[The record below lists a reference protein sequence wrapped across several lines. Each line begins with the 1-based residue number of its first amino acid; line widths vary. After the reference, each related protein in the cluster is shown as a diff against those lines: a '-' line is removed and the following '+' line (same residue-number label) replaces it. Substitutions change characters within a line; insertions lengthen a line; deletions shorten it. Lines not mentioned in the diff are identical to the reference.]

1 MMKLFLL
8 ICMLVNMHRTFAQT
22 FDGYKSFPNSC
33 VDILKSG
40 TKMNGIYQI
49 AGVNGETWTVY
60 CDFTTEP
67 GSAWTL
73 VMSWSFANAKTRA
86 FRSRSFPQNAP
97 VNEMTPN
104 WTVYRMSKEQMSF
117 LRAKSTHWRATCSFD
132 QIEIDYRDYMRGNF
146 EDVDITT
153 LWSDWH
159 CHKVEYIN
167 IRGIA
172 GYETV
177 ALYQSYNLPLHVES
191 SSKSKHNC
199 AFDGNAGSKY
209 SEDNFGYYHDTN
221 PAFRCTASPSATTQY
236 WFGSYL

>member
-1 MMKLFLL
+1 MMKLLLL

-22 FDGYKSFPNSC
+22 FDGYKYFPNSC

-40 TKMNGIYQI
+40 TKMNGFYQI

-73 VMSWSFANAKTRA
+73 VMSWSFANAKTPA
-86 FRSRSFPQNAP
+86 FLSRSFTQNAP

-104 WTVYRMSKEQMSF
+104 WTVYRMSTEQMSF
-117 LRAKSTHWRATCSFD
+117 LRTKSTHWRATCSFD

-153 LWSDWH
+153 LSSGGN
-159 CHKVEYIN
+159 CYNVEYIN
-167 IRGIA
+167 IRGNS
-172 GYETV
+172 GQGTV
-177 ALYQSYNLPLHVES
+177 GLYQGNGNILHVIS
-191 SSKSKHNC
+191 SWKGHC
-199 AFDGNAGSKY
+199 AFDGTAGSK
-209 SEDNFGYYHDTN
+209 SIEDNFGYYTSTN